1 MIYNIA
7 DAGLSRGFRKL
18 FLLDGIKTNLK
29 LWNPPDVLGSVLRK
43 DPGNPEKRP
52 MIPVDEERLVVD
64 YKEIVHAD
72 ILKKRPGT
80 VMIRFFFFGIGLMG
94 LRFISHRNMG
104 D

>member
-7 DAGLSRGFRKL
+7 DANLSRRFRKL

-43 DPGNPEKRP
+43 DPGNPKKRP
-52 MIPVDEERLVVD
+52 MVPVDEETLVVD
-64 YKEIVHAD
+64 YNEIVHAD

-80 VMIRFFFFGIGLMG
+80 VMIRYFFGGLG
-94 LRFISHRNMG
+94 
-104 D
+104 